1 MELSLDIQ
9 SVSGTRRAQF
19 PIRRV
24 YNLGS
29 ATRDPAVA
37 VPHQEEV
44 AKEGVQIALDVP
56 APRIYPMPRH
66 LVRTDDELFVHC
78 DETSG
83 EVEIVLLVADRLYVG
98 VGSDHTDRALERT
111 SILWSKAV
119 NANILAPVMWPW
131 EDVAARWDQMVLR
144 SWVDGRLY
152 QDVGVNAF
160 LKPEDMLGVLRQ
172 RVARMPE
179 RDFIVFGGTY
189 VSVDKTLGYG
199 KRWEFALDDPA
210 GGRTIRHGYDVIN
223 IMDEMAPGYRV
234 PLFNPKRG

>member
-9 SVSGTRRAQF
+9 SASGTRRAQF

-24 YNLGS
+24 FNLGS

-66 LVRTDDELFVHC
+66 LVRTDEELFVHC

-131 EDVAARWDQMVLR
+131 EEVAARWDQMVLR

-160 LKPEDMLGVLRQ
+160 LTPLDMLAVLRQ
-172 RVARMPE
+172 RVASMPE

-210 GGRTIRHGYDVIN
+210 GGRSIRHGYDVVN
-223 IMDEMAPGYRV
+223 ILDEMAPGYRV

>member
-119 NANILAPVMWPW
+119 NANILAPVIWPW

-160 LKPEDMLGVLRQ
+160 LSPADMLAVLRQ
-172 RVARMPE
+172 RVASMPE

-199 KRWEFALDDPA
+199 RRWEFALDDPA